1 MIRDILEIIWNFI
14 RSRVFILSLLCAGLY
29 AILIVRVFN
38 LQIVNSDNYAMGYT
52 QMSEKTRYST
62 GTRGNIYDADGN
74 LLAYNEPIY
83 SVTMEDKLE
92 SGETK
97 SDSLNAIIHKTI
109 TLIEKYNDEI
119 IMDFPL
125 VMDEFGRLS
134 FSTEISERSR
144 LRFLKDIYGTEEL
157 DTEEKQLSKE
167 TATEVFEYLCGEL
180 KYDVDKEI
188 YTPKDAIKIVMIR
201 YNLSLNAYQK
211 YISTTIAK
219 NVSKETVAAIYE
231 NAADIPGVTISEDT
245 KRVYNNAFYYSLIV
259 GYTGKI
265 TEDQMV
271 TFNEQIDDETNK
283 YALTDIVGKN
293 GIEAQLEL
301 TLSGNKGYE
310 KVFVD
315 NTGKVTSINESKD
328 ATAGNDVYL
337 TIKSDYQIG
346 IYHLIEQN
354 LANILVN
361 NIVNRTLT
369 EKDKEEWKIHIK
381 DVYFQMINNNVVKL
395 EHFNDS
401 DSTENEK
408 KVHNTMLS
416 RKESII
422 VEIKEELYND
432 EAKPLKNLSEEK
444 NAYYTYIFN
453 MLSDPSYGNNVIVK
467 ENFAEDDEVY
477 AEWMRDNLSL
487 RTILKHC
494 VASNYIDL
502 STLDLENNYADSDAV
517 YDALIEFISKKIQ
530 ESDKQFTKLVYKYL
544 IEEGKISG
552 KQICLLLF
560 DQNVLEFDSNTYNR
574 LSQGSL
580 APYDFMMN
588 QIKALKITPA
598 QIALTPCS
606 ASVTLVDVDTGDV
619 LAMVSYPSYDNNVFS
634 GSIDYKYWTE
644 LSEDLSSPLYSRATK
659 MRTAPGSTFKPL
671 SAIVGMEEGIIS
683 SSTVIN
689 TEGEFKKVTPSPK
702 CWIYPRRHGAI
713 NVTKAIQ
720 VSCNCF
726 FYEIGYSLA
735 CKGTGK
741 YNEQHGLT
749 ILEKYAAMVGLT
761 ERSGVEVEE
770 YAPLFSDTNP
780 IASAIGQGSHS
791 FTGVQLAR
799 YVNTIA
805 GNGLNRELTLV
816 KDIVNYEGESQ
827 GKPEKEAVQM
837 EVDPHSI
844 ATAQKGMQQAGSNYK
859 FIKDLKY
866 KIAAKSGTAQENA
879 HKPDH
884 ATLIAYAP
892 YDNPEISMS
901 VVIQYGYTSDYS
913 IKIGSEVARF
923 YYGEYTLEQIL
934 AGNSDGPYIEKATES
949 VPSENPPAENSPAQ

>member
-1 MIRDILEIIWNFI
+1 MIRDILEIVWNFI
-14 RSRVFILSLLCAGLY
+14 RSRVFILSLLCAGLFT
-29 AILIVRVFN
+29 ILIVRVFN
-38 LQIVNSDNYAMGYT
+38 LQVVNSDDFAMGYT

-97 SDSLNAIIHKTI
+97 SDELNAIIHKTI
-109 TLIEKYNDEI
+109 TLVEKYNDEI
-119 IMDFPL
+119 IMDFPI

-134 FSTEISERSR
+134 YSTEISERTR

-157 DTEEKQLSKE
+157 DTEERKLSQS
-167 TATEVFEYLCGEL
+167 TATEVFDYLCGVK
-180 KYDVDKEI
+180 KYDVDMEL
-188 YTPKDAIKIVMIR
+188 YSRKDAIKIIMVR

-219 NVSKETVAAIYE
+219 NVSQETVAAIYE

-245 KRVYNNAFYYSLIV
+245 KRVYNNSFYYSLIV

-265 TEDQMV
+265 TEEQMV
-271 TFNEQIDDETNK
+271 SFNEQIEDDTNK
-283 YALTDIVGKN
+283 YVLNDIVGKN

-315 NTGKVTSINESKD
+315 NTGKVINVSESKA
-328 ATAGNDVYL
+328 ATAGEDVYL

-395 EHFNDS
+395 EHFNDA
-401 DSTENEK
+401 DSTQNEK
-408 KVHNTMLS
+408 SVYNTMIA
-416 RKESII
+416 RKENIV

-432 EAKPLKNLSEEK
+432 NAKPLKDLSEEK

-453 MLSDPSYGNNVIVK
+453 MLSDESYGNNVIPK
-467 ENFAEDDEVY
+467 SYLTTDDAVY

-487 RTILKHC
+487 RDILLHC
-494 VASNYIDL
+494 VSSNYVDL
-502 STLDLENNYADSDAV
+502 SKLDIDSNYADSEAV
-517 YDALIEFISKKIQ
+517 YEAIVNFISEKIQ

-544 IEEGKISG
+544 IESDKISG

-574 LSQGSL
+574 LAQGSIS
-580 APYDFMMN
+580 PYDFMIS

-671 SAIVGMEEGIIS
+671 TAIAGMEEGIIT
-683 SSTVIN
+683 STSHIY
-689 TEGEFKKVTPSPK
+689 TEGIFTKVTPSPK
-702 CWIYPRRHGAI
+702 CWYYPSRHGSI
-713 NVTKAIQ
+713 NVTRAIQ

-735 CKGTGK
+735 CKGTGI
-741 YNEQHGLT
+741 YNEAKGLET
-749 ILEKYAAMVGLT
+749 LEKYGEMVGLT

-780 IASAIGQGSHS
+780 VVSAIGQGTHS

-799 YVNTIA
+799 YVNTLA
-805 GNGLNRELTLV
+805 GDGLNRELTLV
-816 KDIVNYEGESQ
+816 KDIVNYQ
-827 GKPEKEAVQM
+827 GDSIGTPEKEAVQM
-837 EVDPHSI
+837 DVSQNSI
-844 ATAQKGMQQAGSNYK
+844 ATAKKGMEAAGNSYTLLKATGYK
-859 FIKDLKY
+859 V
-866 KIAAKSGTAQENA
+866 AAKSGTAQENA
-879 HKPDH
+879 NMPDH

-901 VVIQYGYTSDYS
+901 VVVQYGYTSTYS

-934 AGNSDGPYIEKATES
+934 AGTSDGPYIEKVE
-949 VPSENPPAENSPAQ
+949 ENAPVENTPAQ

>member
-1 MIRDILEIIWNFI
+1 MIRDILEIVWNFI

-38 LQIVNSDNYAMGYT
+38 LQIVNSDNYAIGYT

-97 SDSLNAIIHKTI
+97 SDSLNAIIHKTV

-125 VMDEFGRLS
+125 VMDEFGRVS

-180 KYDVDKEI
+180 KYDVDKEL
-188 YTPKDAIKIVMIR
+188 YTAKDAIKIVMIR

-265 TEDQMV
+265 TEEQMV
-271 TFNEQIDDETNK
+271 AFNEQIDDETNK

-408 KVHNTMLS
+408 KVHNTMLN

-467 ENFAEDDEVY
+467 ENFAENDEVY

-517 YDALIEFISKKIQ
+517 YDALVEFISNKIQ

-580 APYDFMMN
+580 APYDFMIN
-588 QIKALKITPA
+588 QIKSLKITPA

-671 SAIVGMEEGIIS
+671 TAIAGMEEGIIT

-702 CWIYPRRHGAI
+702 CWIYPGRHGAI

-799 YVNTIA
+799 YVNTLA

-827 GKPEKEAVQM
+827 EKPEKEAVQM
-837 EVDPHSI
+837 DVDPHSI

-949 VPSENPPAENSPAQ
+949 APSENPPAENSPAQ